1 MPAKSKTQQKFFGMV
16 RAYQT
21 GDMKDA
27 SPAIKKVAKTISK
40 KDAEDIASTNHK
52 GLPKK
57 VRQEI
62 IEILQEHI

>member
-1 MPAKSKTQQKFFGMV
+1 MPAKSKAQQKFFGMV
-16 RAYQT
+16 HAYQA

-27 SPAIKKVAKTISK
+27 SPAIKKVAKSISN
-40 KDAEDIASTNHK
+40 KDAEDIASTKHK
-52 GLPKK
+52 ELPKK